1 MLAIVPS
8 LAVLGLIVS
17 AAPGCKKKDS
27 AAPAAPAPSG
37 AALASGGQK
46 VFASHNCGNCHAIN
60 GQGGRGGPDLGKV
73 GGEHDAQWI
82 VAHVRNPQSH
92 KPGSRMPAFEGK
104 ISDAELAS
112 LGAYLASLK

>member
-1 MLAIVPS
+1 M
-8 LAVLGLIVS
+8 
-17 AAPGCKKKDS
+17 
-27 AAPAAPAPSG
+27 APAAPAPAG